1 MQVRNIKGGVS
12 MKLRWSTCF
21 KVGVSIFLLYL
32 AVNYWQ
38 AVADVISAML
48 GAAMPL
54 IIGAFIAYMVNILM
68 AKYEKWYFPK
78 AKNKFLV
85 NSRRPVCMTG
95 AFASLLAI
103 LALVVYLIAPQL
115 AEAVQ
120 IIIAAIPEVAE
131 TLLDLAEEHKILNEE
146 TLAALNAIDWQS
158 QIGNLVNVLTSGIG
172 SVMDMLI
179 STVSSVF
186 SIIVTGFLSI
196 IFSIYILAN
205 KEGLRNQVHRLSH
218 RYIHDK
224 IREKVKYVLVTF
236 NDCFRKYIVGQC
248 IEAVILGAL
257 CTLGMWILQLP
268 YAAMVGALIA
278 VTALIPVA
286 GAYIG
291 AGVGAFMILTVDPM
305 KALIFLIFIIVL
317 QQLEGNLIYP
327 RVVGSSMGLPGI
339 WVLAAVS
346 VGGGIMGIMGMFLG
360 VPLAAALY
368 RIIKEDVSKRE
379 AQEKQKQPEKAELP
393 SDTE

>member
-38 AVADVISAML
+38 TVADVVSAML

>member
-1 MQVRNIKGGVS
+1 

-21 KVGVSIFLLYL
+21 KVGISIFLLYL

-38 AVADVISAML
+38 AVADVVSAML

-54 IIGAFIAYMVNILM
+54 IIGGFIAYMVNILM
-68 AKYEKWYFPK
+68 AKYEKWYFPN

-85 NSRRPVCMTG
+85 KSRRPVCMTW
-95 AFASLLAI
+95 AFFSLLAI

-379 AQEKQKQPEKAELP
+379 AQEKQEQPEKAELP

>member
-38 AVADVISAML
+38 AVADVVSAML

-131 TLLDLAEEHKILNEE
+131 MLLDLAEEHKILNEE

-379 AQEKQKQPEKAELP
+379 AQEKQEQPEKAELP

>member
-1 MQVRNIKGGVS
+1 MQVRNIEGGVS

-38 AVADVISAML
+38 AVADVVSAML

-379 AQEKQKQPEKAELP
+379 AQEKQEQPEKAELP

>member
-1 MQVRNIKGGVS
+1 

-21 KVGVSIFLLYL
+21 KVGISIFLLYL

-38 AVADVISAML
+38 AVADVVSAML

-54 IIGAFIAYMVNILM
+54 IIGGFIAYMVNILM
-68 AKYEKWYFPK
+68 AKYEKWYFPN

-85 NSRRPVCMTG
+85 KSRRPVCMTW
-95 AFASLLAI
+95 AFFSLLAI

-205 KEGLRNQVHRLSH
+205 KEGLRNQAHRLSH

-379 AQEKQKQPEKAELP
+379 AQEKQEQPEKAELP

>member
-1 MQVRNIKGGVS
+1 

-38 AVADVISAML
+38 AVADVVSAML

-115 AEAVQ
+115 AVAVQ
-120 IIIAAIPEVAE
+120 IIIAAILEVAE

>member
-1 MQVRNIKGGVS
+1 

-38 AVADVISAML
+38 AVADVVSAML

-346 VGGGIMGIMGMFLG
+346 VGGGIMGMFLG

>member
-38 AVADVISAML
+38 AVADVVSAML

-179 STVSSVF
+179 STVSSLF

>member
-38 AVADVISAML
+38 AVADVVSAML

-379 AQEKQKQPEKAELP
+379 AQEKQEQPEKAELP